1 MQQITIT
8 IKNNENV
15 GYLDQD
21 QVSNIQEIVTALIT
35 SGSLTGIRGGKTCV
49 HFDGDGVFQGIETVY
64 FPWRRRKKL

>member
-35 SGSLTGIRGGKTCV
+35 SGGLTGVKGGKTII
-49 HFDGDGVFQGIETVY
+49 HFDGEARFMGVQLDYWPF
-64 FPWRRRKKL
+64 RRRKL